1 MQLKCSSCSMP
12 FALNKSEIETMAT
25 LFKDNPSAHYDA
37 QCPKCRKSTK
47 ITRKQFAINPLYKN
61 MLEA

>member
-1 MQLKCSSCSMP
+1 MP

-47 ITRKQFAINPLYKN
+47 ITRTQFAINPLYKK
-61 MLEA
+61 MLEPEA